1 MPTGRDR
8 DETVVEGRPVIGARQ
23 VLQLIWASYK
33 VTAPYL
39 FLFLLLFGLAIW
51 LVTEVIFR

>member
-1 MPTGRDR
+1 MSTGRDQ
-8 DETVVEGRPVIGARQ
+8 DENIVEGRPVIGTRQ
-23 VLQLIWASYK
+23 ILELIWASYR